1 MKNLIEGVVLV
12 QGKGQDASLPK
23 AIPIRAALASFA
35 KTIGF
40 DNYSVAIQSEE
51 EGTQTD
57 PAIVLSNL
65 NLIDTSHAEWNQIME
80 IRKDGDSK
88 KKLKRLRLFVHEN
101 FEGKSIAY
109 IEDDLCRRLD
119 QYEQASSKFGFQKI
133 TSSLS
138 MILDAKSLHA
148 AAGAGLAGALF
159 GGPIVGG
166 VAAASVEIGKI
177 AINIAEKHH
186 EMKAWQDGHDLA
198 YIFNVQRT
206 LNK

>member
-1 MKNLIEGVVLV
+1 
-12 QGKGQDASLPK
+12 
-23 AIPIRAALASFA
+23 
-35 KTIGF
+35 
-40 DNYSVAIQSEE
+40 
-51 EGTQTD
+51 
-57 PAIVLSNL
+57 
-65 NLIDTSHAEWNQIME
+65 
-80 IRKDGDSK
+80 
-88 KKLKRLRLFVHEN
+88 
-101 FEGKSIAY
+101 
-109 IEDDLCRRLD
+109 LCRRLD

>member
-1 MKNLIEGVVLV
+1 MQNGQHNMKNLIEGVVLV

-88 KKLKRLRLFVHEN
+88 KKLMHVPAHSDHPFRFNPISDFGLIRSLI
-101 FEGKSIAY
+101 SA
-109 IEDDLCRRLD
+109 LSD
-119 QYEQASSKFGFQKI
+119 QK
-133 TSSLS
+133 
-138 MILDAKSLHA
+138 
-148 AAGAGLAGALF
+148 
-159 GGPIVGG
+159 
-166 VAAASVEIGKI
+166 
-177 AINIAEKHH
+177 
-186 EMKAWQDGHDLA
+186 
-198 YIFNVQRT
+198 
-206 LNK
+206 